1 MEISAAFSVLV
12 LILPVARLKDERVE
26 ACKEAAYKVLVE
38 IAFVRM
44 LLVNRVRL
52 NKVVR
57 EPVVELIF
65 SAVIEYVEIVDV
77 VKLTVEIS
85 VL

>member
-1 MEISAAFSVLV
+1 MEALRLTVEISAALSVLV
-12 LILPVARLKDERVE
+12 LIFPVARVKDERVE

-44 LLVNRVRL
+44 LLVKRL
-52 NKVVR
+52 LFSKVVR

-65 SAVIEYVEIVDV
+65 CAVIE
-77 VKLTVEIS
+77 
-85 VL
+85 